1 MASNIGM
8 MDSAY
13 FVGRNEI
20 LTWINNRLQLNLS
33 RIEEAASGAVQCQMM
48 DMTYPGVVPMHKVNF
63 DAKTEYDMIQNY
75 KILQDIFNKLKI
87 EKHLEVNRLVKGRPL
102 DNLEFL
108 QWLKRYCDSVNG
120 GIMNEN
126 YNPLERRSKGG
137 RDRNSRGSQ
146 KTTKSQQASNMHNSS
161 SGYTV
166 DLNKMSGQKQ
176 GRGSA
181 VVGEV
186 NSSEEIQAL
195 SKEIADMKLSVD
207 LLEKERD
214 FYFAKLR
221 DIEILCQTPEL
232 EDLPVVVAI
241 KKILYAADTKESALE
256 EAQEYL
262 SEAICTGET
271 EVESEV

>member
-20 LTWINNRLQLNLS
+20 LTWINNCLQLNLS
-33 RIEEAASGAVQCQMM
+33 RIEEAASGAVQCQMI
-48 DMTYPGVVPMHKVNF
+48 DMTYPGAVPMHKVNF

-75 KILQDIFNKLKI
+75 KVLQDVFNKLKI
-87 EKHLEVNRLVKGRPL
+87 EKHIEVNRLVKGRPL

-126 YNPLERRSKGG
+126 YNPVERRCKGG
-137 RDRNSRGSQ
+137 KGGATMKGCQ
-146 KTTKSQQASNMHNSS
+146 KAAKSLQTHNMHSHGSGDSVEPRSKPGKNGVTGGANSS
-161 SGYTV
+161 G
-166 DLNKMSGQKQ
+166 
-176 GRGSA
+176 
-181 VVGEV
+181 
-186 NSSEEIQAL
+186 EIQAL
-195 SKEIADMKLSVD
+195 SKEITELKMSVD

-221 DIEILCQTPEL
+221 DIEIFCQMSEL
-232 EDLPVVVAI
+232 EDLPMAAAV
-241 KKILYAADTKESALE
+241 KMILYAADAKGSALT
-256 EAQEYL
+256 EAQEYIYQ
-262 SEAICTGET
+262 SQNRTD
-271 EVESEV
+271 VEDENEEE

>member
-8 MDSAY
+8 MDGAY

-20 LTWINNRLQLNLS
+20 LTWINNCLQLNLS

-48 DMTYPGVVPMHKVNF
+48 DLTHPGVVPMHKVNF
-63 DAKTEYDMIQNY
+63 DAKSEYDYIQNY
-75 KILQDIFNKLKI
+75 KVLQDVFNKLKI
-87 EKHLEVNRLVKGRPL
+87 EKHIEVNKLVKARPL

-126 YNPLERRSKGG
+126 YNPIERRCKGG
-137 RDRNSRGSQ
+137 KERVRGSVKASKSLQ
-146 KTTKSQQASNMHNSS
+146 SNNSHHHSATVDSGGMHKTLRPKPGRGSTGSIGGHNSS
-161 SGYTV
+161 V
-166 DLNKMSGQKQ
+166 D
-176 GRGSA
+176 
-181 VVGEV
+181 
-186 NSSEEIQAL
+186 IQAL
-195 SKEIADMKLSVD
+195 SNEITDLKLSVD

-221 DIEILCQTPEL
+221 DIEILCQIQEL
-232 EDLPVVVAI
+232 EELPVAVAI
-241 KKILYAADTKESALE
+241 KKILYAADAKEPALE

-262 SEAICTGET
+262 AEALNASEEEGE
-271 EVESEV
+271 EA

>member
-20 LTWINNRLQLNLS
+20 LQWINARLQLNLS
-33 RIEEAASGAVQCQMM
+33 RIEEGASGAVQCQMM

-63 DAKTEYDMIQNY
+63 DAKSEYDMIQNY
-75 KILQDIFNKLKI
+75 KVLQEVFNKLKI
-87 EKHLEVNRLVKGRPL
+87 DKHIEVNRLVKGRPL

-126 YNPLERRSKGG
+126 YDPVERRSKGG
-137 RDRNSRGSQ
+137 KERYPKGSYKNS
-146 KTTKSQQASNMHNSS
+146 KSLQANNLHNSG
-161 SGYTV
+161 SG
-166 DLNKMSGQKQ
+166 SGIGLGTKQ
-176 GRGSA
+176 GKTGATS
-181 VVGEV
+181 G
-186 NSSEEIQAL
+186 EIQAL
-195 SKEIADMKLSVD
+195 NKEITDLQLSVD
-207 LLEKERD
+207 VLEKERD

-232 EDLPVVVAI
+232 ENIPMAVAI
-241 KKILYAADTKESALE
+241 KKILYAADEKESALE
-256 EAQEYL
+256 EAQE
-262 SEAICTGET
+262 IIGESID
-271 EVESEV
+271 EVDPSTD